1 MQEFLDNY
9 GYLALMVGTFFEGE
23 TAIMVVSSLIHR
35 GLFQFPLTVLAAFFG
50 AFMNDWIYYLIG
62 RLNGIYFLAKRP
74 KMKAKT
80 QLLTGLFNQHKISV
94 LFSYRFLYGFRI
106 VIPLVIGMSGL
117 KPISFLF
124 YSIAT
129 GLFWATVVTTV
140 GYFVGIVLKVEPDS
154 FERNF
159 LFIVFGFASFGL
171 LIGFMINLFLKKQIV
186 KSESNEK

>member
-1 MQEFLDNY
+1 MQEFLDHY

-23 TAIMVVSSLIHR
+23 TAILVVSSLIHR
-35 GLFQFPLTVLAAFFG
+35 GLFQFPFTVLAAFFG

-74 KMKAKT
+74 TLEAKT
-80 QLLTGLFNQHKISV
+80 KLLTGLFNEHKVSV

-117 KPISFLF
+117 KPRSFLF

-140 GYFVGIVLKVEPDS
+140 GYFVGIVLKVEPDT
-154 FERNF
+154 FEKNF
-159 LFIVFGFASFGL
+159 LFIVVGFASFGL
-171 LIGFMINLFLKKQIV
+171 LIGFMINFFLKRQIV
-186 KSESNEK
+186 KSESHGK